1 MLRVLLNK
9 DLLVYEENNEMIL
22 INMVKNNFYALD
34 YMGTV
39 IWKKMVNCEDVKKV
53 IEYVCS
59 EFNAEYQEVEEDT
72 LNFIFELKKVGVIK
86 IA

>member
-1 MLRVLLNK
+1 MRVLLNK

-72 LNFIFELKKVGVIK
+72 LNFIFELEKVGVIK

>member
-1 MLRVLLNK
+1 MLRILLNK

-22 INMVKNNFYALD
+22 INMVKNKFYALD

-39 IWKKMVNCEDVKKV
+39 IWKEIVREKNVKKI
-53 IEYVCS
+53 IEYICN
-59 EFNAEYQEVEEDT
+59 EFNAEYQEVEDDI
-72 LNFIFELKKVGVIK
+72 LNFIFELKKAGVIK